1 MPSIEEIQ
9 VFVEMN
15 FYKFYQLLHRRNLD
29 ET

>member
-15 FYKFYQLLHRRNLD
+15 FYKFYQLLHHRNLD